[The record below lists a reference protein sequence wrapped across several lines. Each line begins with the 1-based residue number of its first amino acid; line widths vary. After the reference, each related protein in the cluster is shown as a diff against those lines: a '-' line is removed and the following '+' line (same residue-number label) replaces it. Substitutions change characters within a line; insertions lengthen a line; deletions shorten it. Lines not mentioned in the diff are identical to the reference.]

1 MGDRVMV
8 TSVGSCQAV
17 SRTWLW
23 KSKIEISCFVA
34 PVLCI
39 FCSSSDASPNGWLW
53 FAPSS
58 LICPYHVKRVIQQ
71 LSQKNPNSCRCLK
84 QSSLVNGEPTTR
96 RRPSRLTRQRKGFK
110 KIVLDTCSSV
120 EEARETVDEIFR
132 ALVKASVQY
141 KLAKEN
147 LSNMGKLTTEQKKA
161 RANER
166 RDEQQAQDRALRE
179 ELCLNINSDFFDQ
192 YVLCIRGNDNI
203 KTMKVRIVQQVFPQ
217 LVGNTAGAEKK
228 IKDLTLYKNDVI
240 NPCDQPSHK
249 KAVLADSWM
258 DLDWRQ
264 TMSWGLLEN
273 CEFDVGEAAPSG
285 SSKSFHPDSSF
296 KRCSSS
302 GISLVVKT
310 RLKMERR
317 GVPAIIFWTNGLYQS
332 KIWNVKRR
340 RVQM

>member
-1 MGDRVMV
+1 MSIPCEEGYP
-8 TSVGSCQAV
+8 AV
-17 SRTWLW
+17 VPEEPEQLPLPEAVIVSQWRTDNQT
-23 KSKIEISCFVA
+23 KTVKI
-34 PVLCI
+34 
-39 FCSSSDASPNGWLW
+39 D
-53 FAPSS
+53 
-58 LICPYHVKRVIQQ
+58 
-71 LSQKNPNSCRCLK
+71 
-84 QSSLVNGEPTTR
+84 PTEE
-96 RRPSRLTRQRKGFK
+96 GFK

-120 EEARETVDEIFR
+120 EEARVTVDEIFR

-192 YVLCIRGNDNI
+192 YVLCIHGNDNI

-249 KAVLADSWM
+249 KAVLADS
-258 DLDWRQ
+258 
-264 TMSWGLLEN
+264 
-273 CEFDVGEAAPSG
+273 
-285 SSKSFHPDSSF
+285 
-296 KRCSSS
+296 
-302 GISLVVKT
+302 
-310 RLKMERR
+310 
-317 GVPAIIFWTNGLYQS
+317 
-332 KIWNVKRR
+332 
-340 RVQM
+340 